1 MTNTKSRK
9 TNNVAL
15 LNSTVN
21 SMEAKQGSYIQVSQ
35 DMKSLSTPLLDLLVN
50 IPSYSI
56 GCFWF
61 LNIVHQKQGMKRSI
75 KLAFLLPL

>member
-15 LNSTVN
+15 LNSTFN
-21 SMEAKQGSYIQVSQ
+21 SIETKQGSYIQVSQ
-35 DMKSLSTPLLDLLVN
+35 DMKSLSIPLLDLLVN

-56 GCFWF
+56 HPLPIRG
-61 LNIVHQKQGMKRSI
+61 IPH
-75 KLAFLLPL
+75 LASFPS